1 MNLLQ
6 PGRLSR
12 PRERL
17 AKRLILA
24 GLASGIEVQ
33 ALADACSL
41 SRSHFSRAFKR
52 STGLA
57 PQAWILRQRI
67 WRARRLLRGSDLSLS
82 QIALEC
88 GFCDQAHFCRS
99 FNRLVGDTP
108 LSWRAGY
115 GPGVPLKER

>member
-6 PGRLSR
+6 PGSLSR

-17 AKRLILA
+17 AKRLIRD

-33 ALADACSL
+33 VLADACAL

-52 STGLA
+52 STGMA
-57 PQAWILRQRI
+57 PQAWIQRQRI
-67 WRARRLLRGSDLSLS
+67 WRARRLLRASDLSLS

-99 FNRLVGDTP
+99 FSRAVGDTP
-108 LSWRAGY
+108 LGWRQESRG
-115 GPGVPLKER
+115 